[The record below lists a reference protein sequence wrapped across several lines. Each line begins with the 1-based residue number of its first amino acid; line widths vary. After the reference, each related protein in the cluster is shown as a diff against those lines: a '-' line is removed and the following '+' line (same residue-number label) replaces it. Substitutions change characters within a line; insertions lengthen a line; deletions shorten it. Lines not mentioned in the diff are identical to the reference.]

1 MKSDPFS
8 THFRCCLMVPSSG
21 GVSHDHVEE
30 SDLVY
35 ERLIFLKPALVRVF
49 AQQQCS
55 SERKSGGKKKKK
67 EKYSKPCLVEILY
80 FCNIVQCL

>member
-1 MKSDPFS
+1 M
-8 THFRCCLMVPSSG
+8 TMWRR
-21 GVSHDHVEE
+21 

-55 SERKSGGKKKKK
+55 SERKSGGKKRKKRNIQSLVWLKSSIFVTLYSAYEAYEKKGK
-67 EKYSKPCLVEILY
+67 ERRMI
-80 FCNIVQCL
+80 